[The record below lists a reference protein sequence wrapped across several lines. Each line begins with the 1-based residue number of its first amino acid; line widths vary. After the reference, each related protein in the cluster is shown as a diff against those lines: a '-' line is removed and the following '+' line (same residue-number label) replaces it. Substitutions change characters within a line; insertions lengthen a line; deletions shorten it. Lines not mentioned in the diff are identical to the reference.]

1 MFSLYRAHTVPLGV
15 IFPQFYTM
23 GTYHFSIRT
32 TCLPSTLI
40 SLIEGVFTE
49 RQLCRR
55 PSAGPWETA
64 SHSRPVPPA
73 PSMEVTDFQGSG
85 RVPYL
90 LRGADSE
97 EDIPAGER
105 SASPQH
111 GGCFLRGRGFQV
123 GLEGCMA
130 PAPLCTECHCSH
142 HRGQLPADS
151 RPRAVPLSPPQRGVG
166 WHLAE
171 THSMPAS
178 CAGCLSTHRGGES
191 DSCLALFP
199 VWPDTLDWT
208 IGAGAVWS
216 AAAGLC

>member
-111 GGCFLRGRGFQV
+111 GGCFLPQEVKLPVLLLSAYFLAAPRGLWELRS
-123 GLEGCMA
+123 A
-130 PAPLCTECHCSH
+130 T
-142 HRGQLPADS
+142 
-151 RPRAVPLSPPQRGVG
+151 RA
-166 WHLAE
+166 
-171 THSMPAS
+171 
-178 CAGCLSTHRGGES
+178 
-191 DSCLALFP
+191 
-199 VWPDTLDWT
+199 
-208 IGAGAVWS
+208 
-216 AAAGLC
+216 

>member
-1 MFSLYRAHTVPLGV
+1 MGLPVHQRWQGVWGWGACAGFECPPIHTGHVHGRNQALTLRG
-15 IFPQFYTM
+15 
-23 GTYHFSIRT
+23 GSH
-32 TCLPSTLI
+32 CLPPP
-40 SLIEGVFTE
+40 
-49 RQLCRR
+49 RQQ
-55 PSAGPWETA
+55 AGAQQAQAPRTGPGR
-64 SHSRPVPPA
+64 SVPPA

-178 CAGCLSTHRGGES
+178 CAGCLSTHQRWR
-191 DSCLALFP
+191 
-199 VWPDTLDWT
+199 V
-208 IGAGAVWS
+208 
-216 AAAGLC
+216 